1 MLHIPQLRQFVVRP
15 VLQALNA
22 HSTAAENLLI
32 GTAVQESRLEY
43 LHQLGNGPARGIYQ
57 MEPATRD
64 DIWDNYLIYQPDLRG
79 RIEAFVLTQ
88 QDRHDQ
94 LAWNLA
100 YATAMCRAHYRR
112 VKEALPNEDDID
124 GLARYWKRY
133 YNTEQGAGTTAE
145 FRDKYVRYVIP
156 AGGTMGV
163 GV

>member
-1 MLHIPQLRQFVVRP
+1 MLNIPQLRQNVVQP
-15 VLQALNA
+15 VLQALDA
-22 HSTAAENLLI
+22 YSKAAENLLI

-43 LHQLGNGPARGIYQ
+43 LKQLGGGPACGLFQ
-57 MEPATRD
+57 MEPATHD
-64 DIWDNYLIYQPDLRG
+64 DIWTNYLAYQPDLRA
-79 RIEAFVLTQ
+79 RIEAFAVPH

-112 VKEALPNEDDID
+112 VREALPDEGDVD

-133 YNTEQGAGTTAE
+133 YNTELGAGTVSE
-145 FRDKYVRYVIP
+145 FKDKYIRYVIP

>member
-1 MLHIPQLRQFVVRP
+1 MLHIPQLRQYIVQP
-15 VLQALNA
+15 VLRALNA
-22 HSTAAENLLI
+22 YSKAAENLLV

-43 LHQLGNGPARGIYQ
+43 LHQLGGGPARGLYQ
-57 MEPATRD
+57 MEPATHD
-64 DIWDNYLIYQPDLRG
+64 DICSNYLAYQPDLRA
-79 RIEAFVLTQ
+79 RIDTFVLPQ
-88 QDRHDQ
+88 HDRHDQ

-112 VKEALPNEDDID
+112 VREALPEEDDVD

-133 YNTEQGAGTTAE
+133 YNTEQGAGTVTE
-145 FRDKYVRYVIP
+145 FKDKYVRYVIA